1 MTGGCDDYFML
12 RSSRRFEDLP
22 IFSWQYCSQGF
33 LAPLVPIISQVLR
46 QKPISPASIAIF
58 LTFFFDKLRS
68 NKVCVIFHIQVFIL
82 DLKSFPI
89 SFSLFE
95 FEYDGLSFNRL
106 LVRYVYRI
114 RNWDHELSL
123 VVSY

>member
-1 MTGGCDDYFML
+1 ML
-12 RSSRRFEDLP
+12 RSRRRFEDLP

-89 SFSLFE
+89 SFGLFE
-95 FEYDGLSFNRL
+95 FEDNGCRSISCGGLCMLDSKL
-106 LVRYVYRI
+106 GL
-114 RNWDHELSL
+114 
-123 VVSY
+123 